1 MARPNEYFLF
11 RLYSIAVKNWL
22 LDNVYLSSY
31 PSDNNVTVAYTT
43 PDRAWAKY
51 IYPTINGATTSPN
64 INFHLT
70 GYEYIQGENIL
81 GFVRDHV
88 TVPNNDN
95 KVRQLKAPLI
105 YRLTYSATIY
115 TRTQSEMDVILY
127 QLLSQAHKNAKATFE
142 VDGQWCELMASD
154 PRDETNLEPGD
165 AQDII
170 QRFGIDLVI
179 PRAYLPLDYADIDRI
194 RETDLEYET

>member
-22 LDNVYLSSY
+22 IDNVYLSSY

-51 IYPTINGATTSPN
+51 IYPTLNGATTSPN

-70 GYEYIQGENIL
+70 GYEYSQGENIL

-142 VDGQWCELMASD
+142 VDGQWCELMAGD

-170 QRFGIDLVI
+170 QRFGIDLTI
-179 PRAYLPLDYADIDRI
+179 PRAYLPLDYVDIDRI
-194 RETDLEYET
+194 RETDLEYEA

>member
-22 LDNVYLSSY
+22 IDNVYLSSY

-70 GYEYIQGENIL
+70 GYEYAQGENIL

-88 TVPNNDN
+88 SVPNNTA

-105 YRLTYSATIY
+105 YKLTYSATIY

-127 QLLSQAHKNAKATFE
+127 QMISKAHKNAKAAFA
-142 VDGQWCELMASD
+142 VDGQWCELVVGD
-154 PRDETNLEPGD
+154 PRDETNLEPGE
-165 AQDII
+165 AQDTI
-170 QRFGIDLVI
+170 QRFGVDPSI
-179 PRAYLPLDYADIDRI
+179 PRAYLPLDYSDIQRI
-194 RETDLEYET
+194 GEVDLEYDV

>member
-22 LDNVYLSSY
+22 IDNVYLTSY
-31 PSDNNVTVAYTT
+31 PEDNNVTVAYTT

-51 IYPTINGATTSPN
+51 IYPTLNGATTSPN

-70 GYEYIQGENIL
+70 GYEYAQGENIL
-81 GFVRDHV
+81 GFVRDHI
-88 TVPNNDN
+88 TSPNNSN
-95 KVRQLKAPLI
+95 RVRQLKAPLI
-105 YRLTYSATIY
+105 YRLTYSAAIY

-127 QLLSQAHKNAKATFE
+127 QLMSQAHKNAKANFA
-142 VDGQWCELMASD
+142 VDGQWCELMVSD

-170 QRFGIDLVI
+170 QRFGVDLVI
-179 PRAYLPLDYADIDRI
+179 PRAYLPLDYIEVDKI
-194 RETDLEYET
+194 REYDLEYET